1 MNTHPVCGWLFPTTD
16 PLSEEVTPE
25 EMATALAEM
34 EAPFP
39 SEAFDQAVGDYLL
52 MPEVDLHHVYRTRC

>member
-1 MNTHPVCGWLFPTTD
+1 MNTHPVCGWLFPMTD
-16 PLSEEVTPE
+16 PLYEDITVE

-39 SEAFDQAVGDYLL
+39 SDAFDLAVSDYML
-52 MPEVDLHHVYRTRC
+52 MPEFDLHHLYRTRC